1 MKYAF
6 VKAHEGVFGIARMC
20 AMLRVSRSGYYHW
33 RERPE
38 SARMRNDRDLLS
50 HIRRV
55 HRENRCAYGAVKTWR
70 ELCGQGIGCG
80 KHRVARLRKQ
90 AGIQAQRRR
99 RFRITVENHHTTPP
113 APNLLQRCFQVDAP
127 NKVWVGDMTFIR
139 TRTGFLYLAVLLD
152 LHARTVVG
160 WSMHDR
166 PNLEVILR
174 ALDMAL
180 EQRRPARGLVHHTDQ
195 APLYAAHDYRER
207 MRRHGL
213 VASMS
218 RRGDCYD
225 NAVAESFF
233 SNLKNE
239 LVHHCDF
246 TSRDAAR
253 AAIFDYIEIFYNRQ
267 RRHQTL
273 GYISPVQYE
282 QQKRSA

>member
-6 VKAHEGVFGIARMC
+6 VRDHEGEFAVARMC
-20 AMLRVSRSGYYHW
+20 WVLGVSRSGYYHW
-33 RERPE
+33 RNRPE
-38 SARMRNDRDLLS
+38 SARVREDRELLG

-55 HRENRCAYGAVKTWR
+55 HRENRCAYGAIKTWE

-80 KHRVARLRKQ
+80 KHRVARLRRQ

-99 RFRITVENHHTTPP
+99 RFRITVENHHTLPP
-113 APNLLQRCFQVDAP
+113 APNLVQRRFQVSAP
-127 NKVWVGDMTFIR
+127 NCIWVGDMTFIR

-152 LHARTVVG
+152 LYARNVVG

-166 PNLEVILR
+166 PNLEVTLG

-180 EQRRPARGLVHHTDQ
+180 TRRCPAPGLVHHTDQ
-195 APLYAAHDYRER
+195 AALYAAHAYRER
-207 MRRHGL
+207 MRHHGM

-218 RRGDCYD
+218 RKGDCYD

-246 TSRDAAR
+246 ASREEAR
-253 AAIFDYIEIFYNRQ
+253 AAIFDYIEVFYNRQ
-267 RRHQTL
+267 RRHQAL
-273 GYISPVQYE
+273 GYVSPAQFE
-282 QQKRSA
+282 QQGSVA

>member
-6 VKAHEGVFGIARMC
+6 IEAHEGEFKVARMC
-20 AMLRVSRSGYYHW
+20 AVLHVSRSGYYHW
-33 RERPE
+33 LDRPE
-38 SARMRNDRDLLS
+38 SARVREDRELLK
-50 HIRRV
+50 HIHRV
-55 HRENRCAYGAVKTWR
+55 HRENRRAYGAVKTWR

-90 AGIQAQRRR
+90 EGIEAQRRR

-113 APNLLQRCFQVDAP
+113 APNLLQRRFQASAP
-127 NKVWVGDMTFIR
+127 NRIWVGDMTFIR

-152 LHARTVVG
+152 LYARKVVG

-166 PNLEVILR
+166 PNLEVIER

-180 EQRRPARGLVHHTDQ
+180 ERRRPEQGLVHHTDQ
-195 APLYAAHDYRER
+195 APLYAAHGYRER
-207 MRRHGL
+207 MQDHGL

-246 TSRDAAR
+246 ISKDAAR

-273 GYISPVQYE
+273 GYVSPMQYE
-282 QQKRSA
+282 QQSMIA